1 MIYIEQWTVDTV
13 IHMDM
18 VIHMDTVTVSHMAMM
33 RRIDSLSWQLTW

>member
-13 IHMDM
+13 IHMD
-18 VIHMDTVTVSHMAMM
+18 TVTVSHMTMM